1 MLTSFIQ
8 LKPLSTLPRLAES
21 LLSFLWIDCV
31 KKVSASSCRMRTEM
45 KPAATS
51 TLLGVQEQTS
61 PHSRQVKSIPLVI
74 SIFMRA
80 EKKV

>member
-1 MLTSFIQ
+1 MSDA
-8 LKPLSTLPRLAES
+8 KG
-21 LLSFLWIDCV
+21 
-31 KKVSASSCRMRTEM
+31 KM

-61 PHSRQVKSIPLVI
+61 PHSWQVKSIPLVI